1 MGTTKSSKNKKHQI
15 NSSIDISEKNNSVY
29 FESITLFFIV
39 AFLSID
45 FLPTFRSIEIIG
57 TQYLYLALLNTIIGI
72 WFYNNPSIIPQ
83 NFISFYKKKLAIKF
97 YLAFLLLCGISL
109 FSARNISLGI
119 VSLISLIIVFFTF
132 INLIILLNN
141 RLNLIYKIAF
151 LIGISVFLRSFVEL
165 KEFVQI
171 AKAESII
178 NALNKLKGNTGN
190 INILSASLSIKIPF
204 LFLGII
210 YFKKWGKWFLVLT
223 LLITTTLLFLSGSRA
238 AYLSLFIESVLFIL
252 IFLKFKSIFNQEK
265 SNILY
270 LIIPI
275 LFSFFIS
282 NQIFKKS
289 NDSSGRYQSVTNR
302 IEQTANLKDASVNE
316 RFNMWN
322 NAVTMIQK
330 NPITGF
336 GLGNWKIESIP
347 YEKTTANDHQIS
359 NHPHNDFLE
368 ITTETGILN
377 GLIYLTLFIILVYLN
392 LKIILK
398 SEKEESKIIAI
409 VSLLS
414 ILTYGIDAV
423 FNFPLYRPTM
433 QLSFCLFFA
442 LSLINSST
450 TQELT
455 ENKNNKN
462 IPIFII
468 LISLITVFFSFK
480 TFKAYQL
487 ENDINVDFVTHKIT
501 LRAND
506 IVANLPEF
514 PNVLSTGEAFS
525 TYAGK
530 YFLEEQNYKQAFI
543 YLNKGDKINPYLGR
557 TNYYKS
563 LIATNNNKNDSAY
576 IYAKRALDIRPR
588 NKIYYTLAINTAL
601 VLKDTLEIL
610 KVHKIYTQYNNAPDV
625 WINTSSALNQSNYE
639 NNKLINFI
647 DKGLKI
653 FPGDSLLLERKR
665 LFQNSSFMVSAGDF
679 FINKKYDKAIDAY
692 KKALVQDPSNGILMQ
707 NIGLCYFNLKKY
719 NTAIPYFEK
728 SLKATIENNGKSEYF
743 LGICYYNLKQVEKG
757 CQYMNLAK
765 NKNYSNSN
773 EIVKQSCK

>member
-1 MGTTKSSKNKKHQI
+1 MGTTKSSKNKNQQI
-15 NSSIDISEKNNSVY
+15 NSSIDISKKNDSVY

-39 AFLSID
+39 AFLCID

-57 TQYLYLALLNTIIGI
+57 TQYLYLAILNTIIGI

-83 NFISFYKKKLAIKF
+83 NLISFYKKKLAIKF
-97 YLAFLLLCGISL
+97 YLVFLLLCGISL
-109 FSARNISLGI
+109 FFAKNISLGI
-119 VSLISLIIVFFTF
+119 VSLTSLIIIFFTF

-151 LIGISVFLRSFVEL
+151 LIGISVFIRSFIEL
-165 KEFVQI
+165 RQFSQI
-171 AKAESII
+171 ASAESIV

-204 LFLGII
+204 LFLGIF

-238 AYLSLFIESVLFIL
+238 AYLSLFIETVLFIL
-252 IFLKFKSIFNQEK
+252 IFLKFKSIFNQER

-275 LFSFFIS
+275 LFSFFIA

-289 NDSSGRYQSVTNR
+289 NDIGRYQSVTSR
-302 IEQTANLKDASVNE
+302 IEQTTNLKDASVND
-316 RFNMWN
+316 RFNLWN
-322 NAVTMIQK
+322 NALIMIQK
-330 NPITGF
+330 NPITGI

-347 YEKTTANDHQIS
+347 YEKTTTNDHIIS

-368 ITTETGILN
+368 ISTETGVLN
-377 GLIYLTLFIILVYLN
+377 GFIYLSLFIILVYLN
-392 LKIILK
+392 LKTILK
-398 SEKEESKIIAI
+398 SDKQDSKIIAI
-409 VSLLS
+409 VSLLT
-414 ILTYGIDAV
+414 ILTYGIDAI

-442 LSLINSST
+442 LTLLNSSDVE
-450 TQELT
+450 ELI
-455 ENKNNKN
+455 ENKSNKN
-462 IPIFII
+462 ISIFIL

-543 YLNKGDKINPYLGR
+543 YLNKGDKINPYQGR
-557 TNYYKS
+557 TDYYKS

-588 NKIYYTLAINTAL
+588 NKIYYTIAINTAL

-625 WINTSSALNQSNYE
+625 WINTSSALNQSNYG

-679 FINKKYDKAIDAY
+679 FINKKYDQAINAY
-692 KKALVQDPSNGILMQ
+692 KKALNQDPSNGILMQ

-719 NTAIPYFEK
+719 NNAIPYFEN
-728 SLKATIENNGKSEYF
+728 SLKAKIENNGKSEYF

-757 CQYMNLAK
+757 CEYMNLAK